1 MTVAPMTQADV
12 TEVSELLRSS
22 YTLLQ
27 EREGLSQEQTEFLK
41 SERGSPESIQR
52 ESEWQCYIVARDA
65 RQIVGVVAVS
75 EGLITKL
82 YVSPKHVGKGIGRSL
97 YEAAESEIRA
107 TGHTRVTL
115 GAFPTAVPFYTRMG
129 LSVVGQKRPCGA
141 LAGLTL
147 ALMEKELSPEPMGA
161 LS

>member
-1 MTVAPMTQADV
+1 MTVAPMTQAEV

-27 EREGLSQEQTEFLK
+27 EREGLSQEQTEFLN

-52 ESEWQCYIVARDA
+52 ESRSQCYIVAREA
-65 RQIVGVVAVS
+65 SLIVGVVAVS
-75 EGLITKL
+75 GDMITKL

-107 TGHTRVTL
+107 AGHTRVTL
-115 GAFPTAVPFYTRMG
+115 GAFPTAVAFYTRMG

-147 ALMEKELSPEPMGA
+147 ALMEKELRPRA
-161 LS
+161 A

>member
-1 MTVAPMTQADV
+1 MTVAPMTQAEV
-12 TEVSELLRSS
+12 AEVSELLRSS

-27 EREGLSQEQTEFLK
+27 EREGLSQEQTEFLN
-41 SERGSPESIQR
+41 SQRGSPESIRR
-52 ESEWQCYIVARDA
+52 ESQSQCFIVARHGS
-65 RQIVGVVAVS
+65 RIVGVVAVS
-75 EGLITKL
+75 GDMITKL
-82 YVSPKHVGKGIGRSL
+82 YVSPKHMGKGIGRSL

-107 TGHTRVTL
+107 GGHAHVTL

-147 ALMEKELSPEPMGA
+147 ALMEKDLRPTA
-161 LS
+161 A